1 MSYVTKNRNEDG
13 GDTLVI
19 GGKMIVEEGATVEG
33 LGEAASGYTLPAA
46 TADTLGG
53 VKVGSGLSIDGD
65 GVLSAN
71 GSALPVATSETV
83 GGVKVGGGLSVEEDG
98 TLSADGYT
106 LPTANADTLGG
117 VKVGSGLS
125 INEDGLLSANGGGVT
140 PCESIADLGN
150 DPTISDIVRSFNALL
165 AAMRSVGLMKT

>member
-33 LGEAASGYTLPAA
+33 LGDAASGYTLPAA
-46 TADTLGG
+46 T
-53 VKVGSGLSIDGD
+53 
-65 GVLSAN
+65 
-71 GSALPVATSETV
+71 E
-83 GGVKVGGGLSVEEDG
+83 
-98 TLSADGYT
+98 
-106 LPTANADTLGG
+106 DTLGG